1 MIVHKHE
8 ATHYV
13 YVYLGILYIN
23 AATVTEAPL
32 PQNVSIGQPVNFTCA
47 TTNSQ
52 DIITWSTIP
61 NIDTA
66 TTALQ
71 SLPGGGIRSVLSFTA
86 LLEHSDTTVRCIV
99 TDPNTAAGT
108 IKSAL
113 VLVQGESFC
122 IQILCL
128 SIYTLY
134 RSPVKCW

>member
-1 MIVHKHE
+1 MS
-8 ATHYV
+8 
-13 YVYLGILYIN
+13 

-32 PQNVSIGQPVNFTCA
+32 PQNVSIGQLVDFTCA

-108 IKSAL
+108 VKSAL

-122 IQILCL
+122 SGVRIFFQSDAELKNELARKARPKIFAN
-128 SIYTLY
+128 
-134 RSPVKCW
+134 

>member
-1 MIVHKHE
+1 MS
-8 ATHYV
+8 
-13 YVYLGILYIN
+13 
-23 AATVTEAPL
+23 AAIVTEAPL
-32 PQNVSIGQPVNFTCA
+32 PQNVSIGQLVDFTCA

-66 TTALQ
+66 STALQ

-108 IKSAL
+108 INTAL
-113 VLVQGESFC
+113 LLVQGESIC
-122 IQILCL
+122 IQIIISFNLH
-128 SIYTLY
+128 T
-134 RSPVKCW
+134 V